1 MDAPPLKT
9 TPGFP
14 SLLQQPSSQAP
25 TFSLVV
31 GYYLCDDP
39 VPYRTI
45 WTGQLG
51 PDTTTTNPPSI
62 TLGQF
67 KQLVAK
73 KGVYRYVSRN
83 FIYDTSL
90 NAIKE

>member
-1 MDAPPLKT
+1 M
-9 TPGFP
+9 
-14 SLLQQPSSQAP
+14 LQQQQQQQAPSSQTP

-45 WTGQLG
+45 WTGPLA
-51 PDTTTTNPPSI
+51 PDATAIDPASPPSI

-73 KGVYRYVSRN
+73 KGVYR
-83 FIYDTSL
+83 
-90 NAIKE
+90 